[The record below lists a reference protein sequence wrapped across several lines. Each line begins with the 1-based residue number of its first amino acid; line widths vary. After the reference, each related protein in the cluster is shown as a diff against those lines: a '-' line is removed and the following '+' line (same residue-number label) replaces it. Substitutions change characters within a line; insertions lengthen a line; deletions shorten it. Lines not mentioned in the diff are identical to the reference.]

1 MNHEALIQT
10 ITQCA
15 KHCSSC
21 AGTCLQEAAI
31 SEHAD
36 CIRICLECAEVCHST
51 TLLLVMNSSFSDQA
65 LQLCRDICLACM
77 KICSDIP
84 EEHCQQCAT
93 ACKETAEQCEA
104 VVQAS

>member
-1 MNHEALIQT
+1 MNQEALIQT

-15 KHCSSC
+15 KHCSNC
-21 AGTCLQEAAI
+21 AGICLQEAAI
-31 SEHAD
+31 SSHAD
-36 CIRICLECAEVCHST
+36 CIRICLECVEVCHTT

-84 EEHCQQCAT
+84 GEHCQQCAT
-93 ACKETAEQCEA
+93 ACKETAEQCG
-104 VVQAS
+104 VIVHSS